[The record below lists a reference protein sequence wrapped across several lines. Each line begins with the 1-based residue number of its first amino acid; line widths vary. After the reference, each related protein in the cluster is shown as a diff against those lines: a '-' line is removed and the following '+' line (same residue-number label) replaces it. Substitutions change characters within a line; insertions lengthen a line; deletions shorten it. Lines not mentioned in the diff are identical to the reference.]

1 MNKKNVLCLVL
12 LFVFSCATFSQV
24 KKKTTIEKAKNERRA
39 PQKSLNKTYKDSTD
53 SKEAINMRN
62 LKTPGVY
69 VEETPNSIPS
79 IVQVNTA
86 IPAFIGYTE
95 KGSNSPTRIGS
106 MQEYKTKFGGP
117 SSEDIREFQIHSDGS
132 ITSPNILSTP
142 KYRMYYMLELFFA
155 NGGGDCVITSVGRY
169 DNSIRNEDLLNGLA
183 LLKNE
188 DLPTLILFPDIA
200 SPDNTDD
207 PAEVYKAALAQCALR
222 NDRFLICDVKESNGN
237 ITESVEKFRF
247 SMGTENLKYG
257 AAYFPSL
264 QTTLHYQYSED
275 KIKVKLMPNNKSWVL
290 RHPEAAIKS
299 DPNKIETSLYHA
311 EDGNYRAQYHD
322 IKQMINAKHLELPPS
337 AAIAGVYAKTDATN
351 GVWKAPANVSLNKV
365 TAPTLEIDNN
375 AQTHLNVDSSGK
387 SINAIRSF
395 KGKGVMVW
403 GARTLAGND
412 NEWRYVPV
420 TRLGMTIETSV
431 KKALKHFENAPNDFN
446 TWHKVKAM
454 TTNYL
459 NGLWRSGALN
469 GTKPEEA
476 YYVKVGMGETMTE
489 QDLNSGKM
497 IIEIGIAPT
506 KPAEFSLIRITQKTH

>member
-1 MNKKNVLCLVL
+1 MNKKNALCLVL
-12 LFVFSCATFSQV
+12 LGVFSCATFSQV
-24 KKKTTIEKAKNERRA
+24 KYKTAKEKAKNERRA

-69 VEETPNSIPS
+69 AEETPNSIPS
-79 IVQVNTA
+79 IVQADTA

-117 SSEDIREFQIHSDGS
+117 SNEDIREFQIHSDGS

-169 DNSIRNEDLLNGLA
+169 DNSIRNKDLLNGVA

-207 PAEVYKAALAQCALR
+207 PAEVYKAALAQCADR
-222 NDRFLICDVKESNGN
+222 NDRFLICDVKESNGD
-237 ITESVEKFRF
+237 ITASIENFRF

-257 AAYFPSL
+257 AAYFPPL
-264 QTTLHYQYSED
+264 QTTPTYHYSEENVQ
-275 KIKVKLMPNNKSWVL
+275 VKLNNKTLVL
-290 RHPEAAIKS
+290 RHPEAIISANPTKA
-299 DPNKIETSLYHA
+299 ETSLYHV
-311 EDGNYRAQYHD
+311 ENGNYRTQYQE
-322 IKQMINAKHLELPPS
+322 IKQLIHAIQLILPPS
-337 AAIAGVYAKTDATN
+337 AAIAGVYAKIDASK

-365 TAPTLEIDNN
+365 SAPTLEIDNT
-375 AQTHLNVDSSGK
+375 AQNHLNVDNSGK
-387 SINAIRSF
+387 SINVIRSF

-497 IIEIGIAPT
+497 IVEIGIAPT
-506 KPAEFSLIRITQKTH
+506 RPAEFSLIRITQKTH